1 VRLRHVD
8 ADHLFQAARAGD
20 RAALARLLSLIERG
34 GEGARAVGRLAY
46 PLSGHCYTVGMTGAP
61 GSGKSTLT
69 SALIAHLRAHGD
81 EVAVL
86 AIDPSSPFTGGAILG
101 DRVRMQDH
109 ATDPGVFIRS
119 MATRGH
125 LGGLALAAPEAIR
138 LLDAVGRE
146 WVIVETVG
154 VGQVEVEVAGK
165 ADTTIVV
172 VNPGWGDAVQA
183 NKAGLMEV
191 ADVFAI
197 NKADRKGVDE
207 TRRDLEL
214 MLDLSD
220 LGDWRPP
227 IVPTVA
233 GRGEGV
239 EALWQAVLDHR
250 TYAEK
255 SGLLDQRRER
265 RLREELRGIVVSRL
279 DARARELSAGS
290 GYERLEAD
298 VLGRRLDPWSA
309 ADEMLRGIGA

>member
-1 VRLRHVD
+1 
-8 ADHLFQAARAGD
+8 
-20 RAALARLLSLIERG
+20 
-34 GEGARAVGRLAY
+34 
-46 PLSGHCYTVGMTGAP
+46 
-61 GSGKSTLT
+61 
-69 SALIAHLRAHGD
+69 
-81 EVAVL
+81 
-86 AIDPSSPFTGGAILG
+86 
-101 DRVRMQDH
+101 
-109 ATDPGVFIRS
+109 RS

-138 LLDAVGRE
+138 LLDAVSRE
-146 WVIVETVG
+146 WIVVETVG

-197 NKADRKGVDE
+197 NKADRKGLDE

-214 MLDLSD
+214 MLDLSN

-233 GRGEGV
+233 SRAEGV
-239 EALWQAVLDHR
+239 DALWQAVLDHR
-250 TYAEK
+250 AYVEK
-255 SGLLDQRRER
+255 SGVLEQRRER
-265 RLREELRGIVVSRL
+265 RLREELRSIVVSRL
-279 DARARELSAGS
+279 DARARELTGSAGYD
-290 GYERLEAD
+290 GLEAD

-309 ADEMLRGIGA
+309 ADELLRGIGA